1 MYQILVSAEQRTYY
15 CQNLKSISEC
25 VNIGVGDLS
34 CNNVKKG
41 MRYKKVPDDQKWKPA
56 LLKDL
61 LEVRWNN
68 MEIDV
73 LDNDLEHI
81 EEVIEAICVS

>member
-1 MYQILVSAEQRTYY
+1 M
-15 CQNLKSISEC
+15 
-25 VNIGVGDLS
+25 NIGVEDLS
-34 CNNVKKG
+34 CNQVKKG
-41 MRYKKVPDDQKWKPA
+41 MRYKNIPDDQKWKPA

-73 LDNDLEHI
+73 LDDDLENT